1 MKTARMAPA
10 GLAATVA
17 AAAAV
22 AAYTWRRRQHARRRL
37 RAHCWWDVPPG
48 LLAVLETSVD
58 VSTVELTVGASGCPS
73 DVEVCVFPNAAWEAR
88 VDVDGLASLASLV
101 AIVVPYAGIMPKHLD
116 RLRAILG
123 GRLGSTGEGGV
134 ALHNLH
140 HNGPITAEMAIALLL
155 AAAKRLI
162 PADRRIRQ
170 HDWRPRGLPFAGAQ
184 VDPPEPMVMLDGR
197 TALVLGLG
205 GVGSR
210 VAAVCAAL
218 GMAVLATKRSAR
230 LGGEG
235 GGSGI
240 EVHPPGA
247 LRELLP
253 RADALL
259 VCLPGTEETRGLI
272 GAEELALLPR
282 HAVVVNV
289 GRGAVIDEHALYAA
303 LREGRLHGAGLD
315 VWWSYPATYE
325 EALCTPP
332 SAFPY
337 GELDR
342 VVLSPHRGG
351 GIGVADLELAR
362 MRRIGEMLS
371 AAGRDGVERMP
382 HRWDFG
388 LGY

>member
-140 HNGPITAEMAIALLL
+140 HNGPITAEVRIHAFAATTL
-155 AAAKRLI
+155 AAAQ
-162 PADRRIRQ
+162 P
-170 HDWRPRGLPFAGAQ
+170 
-184 VDPPEPMVMLDGR
+184 
-197 TALVLGLG
+197 
-205 GVGSR
+205 
-210 VAAVCAAL
+210 AAVHAPY
-218 GMAVLATKRSAR
+218 S
-230 LGGEG
+230 
-235 GGSGI
+235 I
-240 EVHPPGA
+240 P
-247 LRELLP
+247 
-253 RADALL
+253 
-259 VCLPGTEETRGLI
+259 
-272 GAEELALLPR
+272 LALLPTCVR
-282 HAVVVNV
+282 S
-289 GRGAVIDEHALYAA
+289 L
-303 LREGRLHGAGLD
+303 
-315 VWWSYPATYE
+315 
-325 EALCTPP
+325 
-332 SAFPY
+332 
-337 GELDR
+337 
-342 VVLSPHRGG
+342 LSRT
-351 GIGVADLELAR
+351 A
-362 MRRIGEMLS
+362 
-371 AAGRDGVERMP
+371 
-382 HRWDFG
+382 
-388 LGY
+388 